1 MESDAVNELQ
11 TKLEV
16 RRASADLVASPAQ
29 LPETTASRVAVFT
42 KLSPSAL
49 IPYARYGAQ
58 KLGHAGIIGLS
69 FLIFSVAA
77 FFSTNTPLHDQV
89 LSQSAALENAR
100 DLAGSQQ
107 STGGGNDPFGAA
119 QQLVRELPSRDD
131 LPEIMGQIVT
141 VAAAAGLSLDRG
153 NYEFTATES
162 GDVSRYRLN
171 LPVRGS
177 YPQVRAFIENTLA
190 AVPVASLESMRV
202 ERNEVTDRTIAAD
215 LKFAVLV
222 GSKK

>member
-1 MESDAVNELQ
+1 MNELQ

-16 RRASADLVASPAQ
+16 RRSSADLVASQAQ
-29 LPETTASRVAVFT
+29 LPEAAPKVSVLTR
-42 KLSPSAL
+42 LSGSSL

-58 KLGHAGIIGLS
+58 KIGHAGIIGLS
-69 FLIFSVAA
+69 FLIFSIAT
-77 FFSTNTPLHDQV
+77 FFSANSPLREQI
-89 LSQSAALENAR
+89 LSQTAALEDAR

-107 STGGGNDPFGAA
+107 NTGGSGDPAGTA
-119 QQLVRELPSRDD
+119 QELIKELPSRDD

-141 VAAAAGLSLDRG
+141 VATAAGLTLDRG

-190 AVPVASLESMRV
+190 AVPVAALESMRV
-202 ERNEVTDRTIAAD
+202 ERNQVSDQTIAAD

-222 GSKK
+222 GSNK